1 MSFIA
6 ICPIAMQQIEK
17 KAIVGPNVY
26 GGSPRSLKRRT
37 LELSMLD
44 EVIQMKV
51 EELLH
56 QEEKLKRMSAPI
68 VHMDELDHL
77 LIEI

>member
-1 MSFIA
+1 
-6 ICPIAMQQIEK
+6 
-17 KAIVGPNVY
+17 
-26 GGSPRSLKRRT
+26 
-37 LELSMLD
+37 MLD

-51 EELLH
+51 EELIH